1 MIQLETISSWISFQ
15 ILSSAALFVIT
26 FNVCFSTRKVQ
37 YQVLKNFFSCNNQTE
52 LIFKR
57 FMKTN
62 FRAKELGSVL
72 VDQINKPLDR
82 AVWWIEH
89 IMRHPTLYS
98 GRSPVHKLTWYQ
110 YYLLDVLAF
119 YFAITFFFGWIIFKI
134 IFYCVC
140 KTKKSV
146 VNAKKTKNG
155 NQGYKASKKNK

>member
-1 MIQLETISSWISFQ
+1 
-15 ILSSAALFVIT
+15 
-26 FNVCFSTRKVQ
+26 
-37 YQVLKNFFSCNNQTE
+37 
-52 LIFKR
+52 
-57 FMKTN
+57 MKTN

-119 YFAITFFFGWIIFKI
+119 YSAITFFFGWIIFKI
-134 IFYCVC
+134 ISYCIC
-140 KTKKSV
+140 KTKKTGEK
-146 VNAKKTKNG
+146 AKKTKNG
-155 NQGYKASKKNK
+155 NLNQNASKKNK